1 MAREDVPVI
10 ASMFQRILRRDRR
23 AASPDLIAYLSK
35 LFLDPPNRDPDIA
48 SLVHLRADGSVSGF
62 MGVLPMR
69 MAFEGRPL
77 RAAIGGSFMVEDHED
92 DPYAGARL
100 LRAFQNGPQ
109 DLSLTETAND
119 VSTTMWRK
127 LRGTILPD
135 YSLEWLRVIRPT
147 AFVSEM
153 AAGVFGPLRLISPL
167 ARPIDALLGRIAPGA
182 GWAHLPAAALGGKA
196 LPSSDADAETA
207 AALFRRFVELHALH
221 PDWPEADLQRMVAE
235 SGRKANYGGMVRRQV
250 LARNGT
256 PVGLFLY
263 YGDRARIGRVIQVL
277 ALPGQEGAVI
287 DSMLADACERGL
299 VALRGRSQPA
309 LLDAMLGRRFAF
321 VHASS
326 SIVHARDQSLIAP
339 FRAGQAFF
347 NGFAGESWSR
357 LLGDRF
363 D

>member
-1 MAREDVPVI
+1 MAPEDVPAI
-10 ASMFQRILRRDRR
+10 ASMFQRILRKDRH
-23 AASPDLIAYLSK
+23 APSPALTAYLTR
-35 LFLDPPNRDPDIA
+35 LFLDPPNRDPHIA

-62 MGVLPMR
+62 MGVLPMP
-69 MAFEGRPL
+69 MVFEGRRL
-77 RAAIGGSFMVEDHED
+77 QAAIGGSFMVEGYED

-119 VSTTMWRK
+119 VSTAMWRK
-127 LRGTILPD
+127 LRGVILPD
-135 YSLEWLRVIRPT
+135 YSLEWLRVIRPA
-147 AFVSEM
+147 AFTVEM
-153 AAGVFGPLRLISPL
+153 AAKAVGAARLVSPL
-167 ARPIDALLGRIAPGA
+167 ARPVDALIRRAAPHA
-182 GWAHLPAAALGGKA
+182 GWAHLPATALRGKV
-196 LPSSDADAETA
+196 LPSADADDETSA
-207 AALFRRFVELHALH
+207 TLFQRFVQSHRLR
-221 PDWPEADLQRMVAE
+221 PDWPEAELQRMIAE

-250 LARNGT
+250 SSRSGT
-256 PVGLFLY
+256 PVGMFLY
-263 YGDRARIGRVIQVL
+263 YGDRARIGRVIQIL

-299 VALRGRSQPA
+299 VALRGRTQPA

-321 VHASS
+321 VHAAS
-326 SIVHARDQSLIAP
+326 SIVHARDQSLIEP
-339 FRAGQAFF
+339 FRTGQAFF